1 MQRRRRTGRFP
12 QGASPARASL
22 RSCRRAGL
30 RQQDDP
36 VVLQQLGPADIRA
49 GPVFAQGHQPLCVF
63 ELRLRQDMETPFEI
77 NEFHRVSRRRG
88 SGRAVMEDRDRS
100 TASGRASNPPARLPP
115 GVAADPCSVAR
126 RSESLKEPGS
136 TMAAGRWHGRPKG
149 AETKGGGR
157 RDLRSDPGDPHRAA
171 AGRCPRIRV
180 ACPARNQRRAIEAA
194 ARYPGHGR
202 PARHRHKTRSREP
215 RVREGDRLQAQ
226 REPRVLFVTS

>member
-49 GPVFAQGHQPLCVF
+49 GPVFAQGHQQLCVF
-63 ELRLRQDMETPFEI
+63 ELRLRQDTETPFEI
-77 NEFHRVSRRRG
+77 NEFHRVSRCRG

-100 TASGRASNPPARLPP
+100 TAGGRASNSPARLAP
-115 GVAADPCSVAR
+115 GVAADPCRVAR
-126 RSESLKEPGS
+126 RPGLLEG
-136 TMAAGRWHGRPKG
+136 TGLNDGCRTVAWQAGGRG
-149 AETKGGGR
+149 DEGRGR